1 MTACADV
8 EWFLM
13 ETQEGMSGTSG
24 IAGMAA
30 GLNADAGPLFV
41 ETLYAAGAIT
51 SPVFAL
57 WLGNED

>member
-1 MTACADV
+1 
-8 EWFLM
+8 M

-30 GLNADAGPLFV
+30 GLSSDAGPLFV

-51 SPVFAL
+51 SPVFAF